1 MPVPAELLIIYFVSL
16 GVCSLS
22 TIYKTACFNNMLCR
36 RIMGNMFWS
45 LVPVVNT
52 FKAVLWITSL
62 LVQWWNNREAQ
73 QRKPTGSS
81 SSNAEGKNG
90 GDKKSPQT

>member
-1 MPVPAELLIIYFVSL
+1 MPMKFLIVYFVSL

-22 TIYKTACFNNMLCR
+22 TIYKATCFDSVLCR

-52 FKAVLWITSL
+52 FKALLWLAAL
-62 LVQWWNNREAQ
+62 LIQWRQNRD
-73 QRKPTGSS
+73 SS
-81 SSNAEGKNG
+81 RH
-90 GDKKSPQT
+90 